1 MAMKATINTLTRDNL
16 IAWGYEYD
24 ESAPYAIVRH
34 FKTTGPKPVGS
45 LKNGA
50 AVIPLPNGD
59 RPRAGV
65 VSWILHNGDIPD
77 GYTVALQ
84 DPTDGRIGNTE
95 LVTLEEAK
103 ARRKAARAAAA
114 SGPREQSTLPRGI
127 TQDSR
132 GYYHAS
138 FMVNGKRTHKTSR
151 DLDSLTFWLFK
162 ERDGLDLTMG
172 GKL

>member
-24 ESAPYAIVRH
+24 ESAPYAIVRN

-45 LKNGA
+45 LKGGA
-50 AVIPLPNGD
+50 AIIPLPNGD

-77 GYTVALQ
+77 GYTVVLQ
-84 DPTDGRIGNTE
+84 DPTDGRIGNTD

-103 ARRKAARAAAA
+103 YRRKIKRISDATK
-114 SGPREQSTLPRGI
+114 PRKESNLPRGI
-127 TQDSR
+127 VETSP
-132 GYYHAS
+132 GYYVAS
-138 FMVNGKRTHKTSR
+138 YMRKGKRTHKAGR
-151 DLDSLTFWLFK
+151 DLTSLTLWLLK
-162 ERDGLDLTMG
+162 ERDGIDLTLG
-172 GKL
+172 GLL